1 MLTGLPLT
9 LARPGSGRGG
19 RSGLLSKA
27 ASLNEVVETVS
38 SLTDHSFTMDRES
51 VASLCGPPVAQG
63 APRSRGSALLT
74 RREQD
79 ILDLLVSGVDLQ
91 APVRLGI
98 TVNTARGYVKNLY
111 RKLGVHNQLELL
123 AVAREKGLL
132 EAAG

>member
-1 MLTGLPLT
+1 M
-9 LARPGSGRGG
+9 
-19 RSGLLSKA
+19 
-27 ASLNEVVETVS
+27 VVETVS
-38 SLTDHSFTMDRES
+38 SLTDHSFTMDRGTVDVLCAPA
-51 VASLCGPPVAQG
+51 VAGQG
-63 APRSRGSALLT
+63 ARTRPSADLLT

-91 APVRLGI
+91 SASVRLGI

-132 EAAG
+132 EPAG